1 MRISSQEQNPAIV
14 IPSFP
19 PSLLDS
25 TYHETI
31 VNALNER
38 RTTLDIALSRLGSQA
53 SMLADVAR
61 RLVETLRRGHK
72 VLVVGNG
79 GRAAEAQHFA
89 AELVGRFKR
98 NRAPYAVLALTTDTA
113 ILTAVANDYGYQ
125 DVFARQVAAFGQ
137 LDDMLLAF
145 STSGE
150 SQNLLHAARAA
161 QQRHMTVAAITGEV
175 SSSLE
180 TLAGMTLK
188 MPLQDT
194 ALVQELHMMMTHIL
208 CEIVETSL
216 ASPNESTTL
225 GTDAAHA
232 LPTQEEWAL

>member
-1 MRISSQEQNPAIV
+1 MVE
-14 IPSFP
+14 
-19 PSLLDS
+19 
-25 TYHETI
+25 
-31 VNALNER
+31 
-38 RTTLDIALSRLGSQA
+38 
-53 SMLADVAR
+53 AR
-61 RLVETLRRGHK
+61 RRLSISR
-72 VLVVGNG
+72 
-79 GRAAEAQHFA
+79 Q
-89 AELVGRFKR
+89 R

-137 LDDMLLAF
+137 PDDMLLAF

-216 ASPNESTTL
+216 ASSDETTPV
-225 GTDAAHA
+225 GTDGTVH
-232 LPTQEEWAL
+232 LPTQDEWSL